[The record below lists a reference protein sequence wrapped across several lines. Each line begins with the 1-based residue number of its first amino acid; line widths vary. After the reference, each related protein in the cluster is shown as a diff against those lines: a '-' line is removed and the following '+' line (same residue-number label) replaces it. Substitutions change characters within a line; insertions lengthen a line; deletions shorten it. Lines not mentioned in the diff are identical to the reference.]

1 MDHACTI
8 ILSREIWQTNYN
20 PRMAKLWN
28 YVLSHWGIS
37 LCSWLFGNVTGGV
50 FIWVYP
56 NRNAWKQERRE
67 KKEQKIDSR
76 ILIAMADPALWKG
89 PRPMTG
95 AGIRPVK
102 SDEMAE
108 FLELTQEQVA
118 DSFER
123 LEEHGRVTR
132 GKGSMDDP
140 SPWWY
145 IIPR

>member
-1 MDHACTI
+1 
-8 ILSREIWQTNYN
+8 
-20 PRMAKLWN
+20 MAKLWN

-50 FIWVYP
+50 FVWLYP
-56 NRNAWKQERRE
+56 NRKAWKQERRE

-76 ILIAMADPALWKG
+76 VLTAMADPALWKG
-89 PRPMTG
+89 SRPMTG

-102 SDEMAE
+102 SGEMAE
-108 FLELTQEQVA
+108 FLELTQEEVA
-118 DSFER
+118 NSFER

-140 SPWWY
+140 SPWW
-145 IIPR
+145 